1 MGVTPRANQPRLQ
14 DRLSGQAETP
24 IRANASFCRLRI
36 NQPWNRRFRA
46 KTQKPVLTE
55 SPQRA
60 LFQVTG
66 TRYLTSWNVA
76 SRKSSDT
83 SEIDNQADAILDS
96 GGSTT
101 NEPNCAAQLVSR
113 NCDHPWTSSVHARR
127 CI

>member
-1 MGVTPRANQPRLQ
+1 MGVTLRTNRLRLQ
-14 DRLSGQAETP
+14 DRLSAQASTP
-24 IRANASFCRLRI
+24 IRANASFCRHRL

-101 NEPNCAAQLVSR
+101 NEPNCAAQLTGRSYV
-113 NCDHPWTSSVHARR
+113 HPCTSSIHARR